1 MHSPRLVGIG
11 RKLVWRFSTLQQVEL
26 GIEVDVDNKYLMG
39 MGALLLLVAP
49 LAVSEAHAE
58 GVSPIPTV
66 AEGFRF
72 AVTPYLWTPGI
83 TGNVDYENVQRV
95 HTHMDS
101 NKVLS
106 NLSIGAMLDG
116 EVHYGN
122 WGLMG
127 NGVFA
132 KLSNNGS
139 KSYLKDQA
147 LTVDSSSDAWMGI
160 YTVAGTYTA
169 YASKSVYVDALAGV
183 RFLNL
188 NAKVSLDASVA
199 NTPYQYGKT
208 LYSSV
213 HASDAIAGVKGRF
226 RLSES
231 SWYVP
236 FYLDAGGGSA
246 ISKFTSQQTLG
257 IGYAFDAVDLSLVWN
272 NVYYSLS
279 NDKVSSYINMTG
291 PAVAA
296 TFRF

>member
-1 MHSPRLVGIG
+1 MKAYTLKNLAAMLLITLLSVGT
-11 RKLVWRFSTLQQVEL
+11 V
-26 GIEVDVDNKYLMG
+26 Y
-39 MGALLLLVAP
+39 
-49 LAVSEAHAE
+49 AE
-58 GVSPIPTV
+58 GVNPIPAVT
-66 AEGFRF
+66 EGFRF
-72 AVTPYLWTPGI
+72 AVTPYLWAPGL

-95 HTHMDS
+95 HTHLDS

-106 NLSIGAMLDG
+106 NLSVGGMLDG

-139 KSYLKDQA
+139 KSYLKDHA
-147 LTVDSSSDAWMGI
+147 LTVDSSSDAWLGI

-169 YASKSVYVDALAGV
+169 YASKSTYIDALAGV

-188 NAKVSLDASVA
+188 NSKISLDASVA

-226 RLSES
+226 RLGES
-231 SWYVP
+231 SFYVP

-257 IGYAFDAVDLSLVWN
+257 IGYAFEAVDLTLVWN
-272 NVYYSLS
+272 NLYYSLS

>member
-1 MHSPRLVGIG
+1 MA
-11 RKLVWRFSTLQQVEL
+11 T
-26 GIEVDVDNKYLMG
+26 
-39 MGALLLLVAP
+39 LLLAG
-49 LAVSEAHAE
+49 SAHAE
-58 GVSPIPTV
+58 DVNPIPEVTD
-66 AEGFRF
+66 GFRF
-72 AVTPYLWTPGI
+72 AVTPYLWAPGI

-95 HTHMDS
+95 HTHLSS

-106 NLSIGAMLDG
+106 NLAVGGMLDG
-116 EVHYGN
+116 EVHYGH

-132 KLSNNGS
+132 KLSNNSS
-139 KSYLKDQA
+139 KSYLKDHA
-147 LTVDSSSDAWMGI
+147 LTVDSSSDAWLGV
-160 YTVAGTYTA
+160 YTLAGTYTA
-169 YASKSVYVDALAGV
+169 YASKSIYVDALAGV

-226 RLSES
+226 RLGES

-257 IGYAFDAVDLSLVWN
+257 IGYAFDVADLSLVWN
-272 NVYYSLS
+272 NLYYSLS

-291 PAVAA
+291 PAVAV

>member
-1 MHSPRLVGIG
+1 MNYKAFKGVCAAML
-11 RKLVWRFSTLQQVEL
+11 
-26 GIEVDVDNKYLMG
+26 
-39 MGALLLLVAP
+39 AALLLVAETQ
-49 LAVSEAHAE
+49 AA
-58 GVSPIPTV
+58 GVSPIPEV
-66 AEGFRF
+66 SDAFRF
-72 AVTPYLWTPGI
+72 AVTPYLWAPGI
-83 TGNVDYENVQRV
+83 TGNVDYENIQRV
-95 HTHMDS
+95 HTHLNS

-106 NLSIGAMLDG
+106 NLAVGGMLDG
-116 EVHYGN
+116 EVHYGH

-139 KSYLKDQA
+139 KSYLQDQA
-147 LTVDSSSDAWMGI
+147 LTVDSSLDAWMGI

-169 YASKSVYVDALAGV
+169 YASKSTYIDALAGV

-226 RLSES
+226 RLGES

-257 IGYAFDAVDLSLVWN
+257 IGYAFEAVDLSLVWN
-272 NVYYSLS
+272 NLYYSLS